1 MVSQQISTVTPQPAS
16 TNGNAMPSA
25 RQEMISTVID
35 PKAHADPRRLHA
47 AFAWLRANDPLALA
61 ELPGFDPFRLVTKHA
76 DILEV
81 SRDNTL
87 FPYGDYPSTLAPHE
101 AVERGREARKAGRPL
116 LYTLVQMDEPD
127 HLKYR
132 ALTQA
137 WFMPQNIRK
146 LEDRIRELARD
157 AVARME
163 ALGGTCD
170 FVDEVA
176 LHFPLHV
183 IMQILGVPRE
193 DEPRMLKLTQE
204 LFGATDPDLRR
215 EGTAMTPEGRE
226 LDIQATLADFFNYFN
241 ALTEDRRARPRDD
254 VASTIA
260 NATIDGRPISA
271 FDAVSYYLIVA
282 TAGHDTTSSSTAGAM
297 WALAERPGEFAK
309 VRDNP
314 GHPGPGGRVHPLDD
328 ARAPLHAQRG
338 GRHGAARP
346 GDRQGRLAD
355 AVLSVRQPRRGGV
368 RGPHGVPRRPQ
379 PQPPPGVRLRR
390 PPVPGPAPGQD
401 GNAHPVGGTAAQ
413 VETRRAGRRG
423 ETLGSQFRQRPQD
436 VADPIRVVVSRR
448 GQPSTIGL
456 GTTLLFCKMTNIW
469 SRTGIAPAP

>member
-1 MVSQQISTVTPQPAS
+1 MPTASQEIISTV
-16 TNGNAMPSA
+16 
-25 RQEMISTVID
+25 VD
-35 PKAHADPRRLHA
+35 PKAHADPKRLHA
-47 AFAWLRANDPLALA
+47 AFAWLRQNDPLALA

-87 FPYGDYPSTLAPHE
+87 FPYGDFPSTLAP
-101 AVERGREARKAGRPL
+101 VEQVQRGREARAAGRPL

-146 LEDRIRELARD
+146 LEDRIRELARE

-215 EGTAMTPEGRE
+215 EGAETTPEARQV
-226 LDIQATLADFFNYFN
+226 DIQATLTDFFNYFN

-260 NATIDGRPISA
+260 NASIDGRPISA

-297 WALAERPGEFAK
+297 WALAERPDEFAK
-309 VRDNP
+309 LRDNLGLIP
-314 GHPGPGGRVHPLDD
+314 GLVDESIRWTTPVRHFMRSAAADTSLRGQAIAKGEWLMLCYPSGNRDEEVFEAPQEFRVDRNPNRHLAFGYGAHLCLGQHLAKMEMRILWEELLPRLKRVELAGEARLSEANFVNGPKAL
-328 ARAPLHAQRG
+328 
-338 GRHGAARP
+338 
-346 GDRQGRLAD
+346 
-355 AVLSVRQPRRGGV
+355 
-368 RGPHGVPRRPQ
+368 
-379 PQPPPGVRLRR
+379 
-390 PPVPGPAPGQD
+390 
-401 GNAHPVGGTAAQ
+401 
-413 VETRRAGRRG
+413 
-423 ETLGSQFRQRPQD
+423 
-436 VADPIRVVVSRR
+436 PIRYA
-448 GQPSTIGL
+448 L
-456 GTTLLFCKMTNIW
+456 
-469 SRTGIAPAP
+469 A